1 MLKMLSLNFL
11 TKNIKEE
18 ILDLNMKN
26 EDIILEELLKE
37 VDKLI
42 GEGYEQ
48 RVVENAFW
56 DLLMGNNAVG
66 SGIIQTYKKAIFGYF
81 IEKLGVDP
89 KSFMGNVLT
98 NAFANVEFKDY
109 YRLVTDCNF
118 TTDIITKT
126 LLESFLDQWRNQA
139 GFDSM
144 FHTALKEV
152 LVEALAST
160 SVYKGLSKKLHG
172 FVCPLL
178 KEISSKIDLSPLKK
192 ATGM

>member
-1 MLKMLSLNFL
+1 LFLNIL

-26 EDIILEELLKE
+26 EDVILEGLLKE

-56 DLLMGNNAVG
+56 DLLGGNNAVG
-66 SGIIQTYKKAIFGYF
+66 SGIVQTFKKTIFGYF
-81 IEKLGVDP
+81 VEKLGIDP

-98 NAFANVEFKDY
+98 NAFANVQFKDY
-109 YRLVTDCNF
+109 YRLFTDCNF
-118 TTDIITKT
+118 TTDILAKT
-126 LLESFLDQWRNQA
+126 LLESFIDQWRNQA
-139 GFDSM
+139 GFDSI

-152 LVEALAST
+152 LVEAAANT
-160 SVYKGLSKKLHG
+160 TVYKGLSEKLHG
-172 FVCPLL
+172 FVCPAL
-178 KEISSKIDLSPLKK
+178 KELTSKVDISPLKK
-192 ATGM
+192 VAGIGK

>member
-1 MLKMLSLNFL
+1 
-11 TKNIKEE
+11 
-18 ILDLNMKN
+18 MKN

-48 RVVENAFW
+48 RIVENAFW
-56 DLLMGNNAVG
+56 DLLGGNNAVG
-66 SGIIQTYKKAIFGYF
+66 SGIFQTFKKTIFGYF
-81 IEKLGVDP
+81 IEKLGIDP
-89 KSFMGNVLT
+89 KSFMGNVLS
-98 NAFANVEFKDY
+98 NAFANIQFKDY

-118 TTDIITKT
+118 TTDILAKT
-126 LLESFLDQWRNQA
+126 LLESFIDRWRNQA
-139 GFDSM
+139 GFDTV

-152 LVEALAST
+152 LVEAAANT

-178 KEISSKIDLSPLKK
+178 KEISSKIDLNPLKK
-192 ATGM
+192 AVGIGK